1 MKSKTEVKA
10 MTKTERTQR
19 TRMQTAA
26 VVLAALMALA
36 VLMSSLLGAVTMQ
49 TAAEK
54 PLYTVT
60 YERVG
65 GTDEYPIYQYGFT
78 WHGDEPLV
86 IDSNGW
92 HIGENE

>member
-1 MKSKTEVKA
+1 
-10 MTKTERTQR
+10 MTKSERMLRKQI
-19 TRMQTAA
+19 QTAA
-26 VVLAALMALA
+26 VILAALMALA
-36 VLMSSLLGAVTMQ
+36 VLLTSLMGAVTMQ

-60 YERVG
+60 YERIG
-65 GTDEYPIYQYGFT
+65 GTDEYPIYRYGFT

-92 HIGENE
+92 HIGENTHG

>member
-1 MKSKTEVKA
+1 
-10 MTKTERTQR
+10 MTKAQR
-19 TRMQTAA
+19 TFRKQIQTAA

-36 VLMSSLLGAVTMQ
+36 VLLASLMSAVTMQ

-92 HIGENE
+92 HIGEE

>member
-1 MKSKTEVKA
+1 
-10 MTKTERTQR
+10 MTKAQR
-19 TRMQTAA
+19 TLRKQIQTAT

-36 VLMSSLLGAVTMQ
+36 VLLASLVGAITMQ
-49 TAAEK
+49 AAAEK

-86 IDSNGW
+86 IDSSGW
-92 HIGENE
+92 HIGEE